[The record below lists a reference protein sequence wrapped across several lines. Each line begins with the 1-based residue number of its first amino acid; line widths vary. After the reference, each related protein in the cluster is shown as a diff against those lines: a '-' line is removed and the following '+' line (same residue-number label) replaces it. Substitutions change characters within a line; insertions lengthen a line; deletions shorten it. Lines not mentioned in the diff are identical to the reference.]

1 MLKRILFS
9 LSVVL
14 IANSAIANT
23 TIYTDDLGR
32 MHFLGKDAASVM
44 QTSRMEMMQKEKNEL
59 SDIIY
64 KNEQNSESSTVTEET
79 AAPEEVKVNVK
90 EQHSNKSKGS
100 FTFNK
105 GAMDASDP
113 FTYGETNI
121 APKQVDP
128 KLEQKELDKKR
139 FWDNWLQ

>member
-1 MLKRILFS
+1 MLKKILFS
-9 LSVVL
+9 LSIVF
-14 IANSAIANT
+14 IANSVMANT

-44 QTSRMEMMQKEKNEL
+44 QTSRMEMIQKEKNEL

-64 KNEQNSESSTVTEET
+64 KNEQSAETSTAAEET
-79 AAPEEVKVNVK
+79 TTPEEVKVNIK
-90 EQHSNKSKGS
+90 EQHTNKSKGS

-113 FTYGETNI
+113 YTYGETNI

-139 FWDNWLQ
+139 FWDHWLQ

>member
-1 MLKRILFS
+1 MLKKILFS
-9 LSVVL
+9 LSIAL
-14 IANSAIANT
+14 IANSAMANT

-44 QTSRMEMMQKEKNEL
+44 QTSRMEMLQKEKNEL

-64 KNEQNSESSTVTEET
+64 KNEQPAETSTAEETVTP
-79 AAPEEVKVNVK
+79 PEEVKVNAK
-90 EQHSNKSKGS
+90 EQHTNKSKGS

-105 GAMDASDP
+105 GVMDASDP
-113 FTYGETNI
+113 YTYGETNI
-121 APKQVDP
+121 APKQIDP
-128 KLEQKELDKKR
+128 KTEQKELDKKR

>member
-1 MLKRILFS
+1 MLKKILFS
-9 LSVVL
+9 LSIVF
-14 IANSAIANT
+14 IANSVMANT

-44 QTSRMEMMQKEKNEL
+44 QTSRMEMIQKEKNEL

-64 KNEQNSESSTVTEET
+64 KNEQSTETSTAAEET
-79 AAPEEVKVNVK
+79 TTPEEVKVNIK
-90 EQHSNKSKGS
+90 EQHTNKSKGS

-113 FTYGETNI
+113 YTYGETNI

-139 FWDNWLQ
+139 FWDHWLQ

>member
-1 MLKRILFS
+1 MLKKILFS
-9 LSVVL
+9 LSIVF
-14 IANSAIANT
+14 IANSVMANT

-44 QTSRMEMMQKEKNEL
+44 QTSRMEMIQKEKNEL

-64 KNEQNSESSTVTEET
+64 KNEQSAETSTATEET
-79 AAPEEVKVNVK
+79 TTPEEVKVNVK
-90 EQHSNKSKGS
+90 EQHTNKSKGS

-113 FTYGETNI
+113 YTYGETNI
-121 APKQVDP
+121 APKQIDS
-128 KLEQKELDKKR
+128 KTEQKELDKKR